1 MASIMEIC
9 GEKEF
14 TCKLRYEIK
23 RVDGFPT
30 SFEYSCKSNKKDYRK
45 AIKGVK
51 LTAKYIKKM
60 EKFGYSVEN
69 ARFEKENDK

>member
-1 MASIMEIC
+1 MFGFIKRFL
-9 GEKEF
+9 GDNNEK
-14 TCKLRYEIK
+14 EIK